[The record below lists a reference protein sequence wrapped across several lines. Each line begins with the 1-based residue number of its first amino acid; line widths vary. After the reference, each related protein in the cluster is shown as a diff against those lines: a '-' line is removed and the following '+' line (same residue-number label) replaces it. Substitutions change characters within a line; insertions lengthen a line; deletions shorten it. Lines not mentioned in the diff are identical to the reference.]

1 MGDGRQVV
9 VHHDDLG
16 ASWSANVAFI
26 ELCEQGVVS
35 CGSVMV
41 PCPWFP
47 HMVQLARENPQ
58 LDIGVHLTL
67 TAEFDRLRWRP
78 MTGVADNR
86 MCDAE
91 GYFPRK
97 VADTR
102 RADRAAVE
110 RELKAQIDAALDA
123 GIDVTH
129 LDAHMGTVWLPE
141 FVEIYERLG
150 EAYRL
155 PIFLPGRED
164 SWVEPS
170 AALDRATIR
179 AEGRGNPTFDGVVST
194 PFGNLS
200 PTPSAYRDI
209 LAGARPGLNWGA
221 FHFTKPGDIAMVS
234 DDAPTR
240 LGEYEIFRS
249 GAVEQ
254 MYAELGLELVGMRG
268 YRDRMRG
275 Q

>member
-1 MGDGRQVV
+1 MTGRQVV

-16 ASWSANVAFI
+16 ASWSANMAFV
-26 ELCEQGVVS
+26 ELCEQGVVT

-47 HMVQLARENPQ
+47 HMAQLARENPE

-67 TAEFDRLRWRP
+67 TAEFDRFRWRP
-78 MTGVADNR
+78 MTGTADNG

-91 GYFPRK
+91 GFMPRR

-102 RADRAAVE
+102 GADPAAVE
-110 RELKAQIDAALDA
+110 RELRAQIDAALDA

-150 EAYRL
+150 ADYRL
-155 PIFLPGRED
+155 PIFLPGPTD

-170 AALDRATIR
+170 AALNRATER
-179 AEGRGNPTFDGVVST
+179 AQGRGNPVFDGVVST

-200 PTPSAYRDI
+200 PTAADYRGI
-209 LAGARPGLNWGA
+209 LDGARPGLTWGA
-221 FHFTKPGDIAMVS
+221 FHFTKPGDIAMIS
-234 DDAPTR
+234 DDAPLR
-240 LGEYEIFRS
+240 LAEYELFRS
-249 GAVEQ
+249 GAVEG

-268 YRDRMRG
+268 FRERMRG
-275 Q
+275 R

>member
-1 MGDGRQVV
+1 MTGRQVV

-16 ASWSANVAFI
+16 ASWSANMAFL
-26 ELCEQGVVS
+26 ELCEQGVVT

-47 HMVQLARENPQ
+47 HMAQLARENSE

-67 TAEFDRLRWRP
+67 TAEFDRFRWRP
-78 MTGVADNR
+78 MTGTADNG

-91 GYFPRK
+91 GFMWRR

-102 RADRAAVE
+102 GADVAAVE
-110 RELKAQIDAALDA
+110 RELRAHIDAALDA

-150 EAYRL
+150 ADYRL
-155 PIFLPGRED
+155 PIFLPGPTD

-170 AALDRATIR
+170 AALNRATER
-179 AEGRGNPTFDGVVST
+179 AQGRGNPVFDGVVST

-200 PTPSAYRDI
+200 PTAADYRGI
-209 LAGARPGLNWGA
+209 LDGARPGLNWGA
-221 FHFTKPGDIAMVS
+221 FHFTRPGDVAMIS
-234 DDAPTR
+234 DDAPLR
-240 LGEYEIFRS
+240 LAEYELFRS
-249 GAVEQ
+249 GAVEP

-268 YRDRMRG
+268 FRERMRG
-275 Q
+275 R